1 MFNVAPQRLCSLL
14 LVNRTFPRS
23 MNAPMVKFS
32 FRLRNYWLEFGIY
45 PILGFL
51 PYFIAR
57 ILKLVEKQIY
67 LIFVSRLSGCVCK
80 VKKWIKL
87 CNLNSSL
94 TQRELDADIS
104 LSLTSLSSASGLFQM
119 WTSVLKKAT
128 AARVVPTQRGGS
140 SAGAFRATSFDLTS
154 AAAKLWVKT
163 AALYF
168 NLDMWP
174 QRVAEVWPPI
184 KARLHSVYICFSSNC
199 IHSPAPGSWTQN
211 VVGSFGGSGLDL
223 DVLWR

>member
-14 LVNRTFPRS
+14 LVNRIFPRS
-23 MNAPMVKFS
+23 TNASMVKFS
-32 FRLRNYWLEFGIY
+32 FRLWNYWLEFGIY

-94 TQRELDADIS
+94 TP
-104 LSLTSLSSASGLFQM
+104 TSLCPSPLCLLPLVCSRCGRVRWRRLLQPGLYQHRGGVPVLVRSGLRASTWQAQ
-119 WTSVLKKAT
+119 L
-128 AARVVPTQRGGS
+128 QS
-140 SAGAFRATSFDLTS
+140 SG
-154 AAAKLWVKT
+154 
-163 AALYF
+163 
-168 NLDMWP
+168 
-174 QRVAEVWPPI
+174 
-184 KARLHSVYICFSSNC
+184 
-199 IHSPAPGSWTQN
+199 
-211 VVGSFGGSGLDL
+211 
-223 DVLWR
+223 